1 MTLHQSRVPFVYNLR
16 PLSLAVVAAAGMLLW
31 SSSVCVAA
39 DEAAVPTTVK
49 PVPRDAKWEAR
60 SAGFSEEAKKGG
72 YELVFLGDSIT
83 DGWRGKNGK
92 EVWDKYYTPR
102 KALNLGIGG
111 DRTQHVLWRLDHG
124 NVDGLHPKLVVL
136 MIGTNNSNKDDNT
149 AAEIGAGIT
158 AIVHKLREK
167 LPESKVLVLAIFPRG
182 EKPSPQREK
191 NAEASK
197 IASQLADGKHVFYLD
212 IGPKFLAEDATLSR
226 DIMPDLLHLSPKGY
240 QIWAESI
247 EPQVAELM
255 GEKK

>member
-1 MTLHQSRVPFVYNLR
+1 MF
-16 PLSLAVVAAAGMLLW
+16 
-31 SSSVCVAA
+31 
-39 DEAAVPTTVK
+39 TTCG
-49 PVPRDAKWEAR
+49 R
-60 SAGFSEEAKKGG
+60 
-72 YELVFLGDSIT
+72 FL
-83 DGWRGKNGK
+83 
-92 EVWDKYYTPR
+92 
-102 KALNLGIGG
+102 
-111 DRTQHVLWRLDHG
+111 
-124 NVDGLHPKLVVL
+124 GLHPKLVVL